1 MLYMIVERFNG
12 ADPDAVGAR
21 FRQRRRMLPEGVT
34 YQASWVAA
42 SGERCF
48 QLMECRDE
56 ESLGA

>member
-1 MLYMIVERFNG
+1 
-12 ADPDAVGAR
+12 
-21 FRQRRRMLPEGVT
+21 MLPEGVT